1 MELKELGPWA
11 YIVGVIVAVLAGF
24 AAPANTMVALVLGVL
39 GLIVGLL
46 NITDKEVQLF
56 LVASIAFIVSAS
68 SLASVVGGVLA
79 GAPLGLA
86 AGLVSALQYL
96 VSFTAPAAA
105 IVGLLALY
113 KLSRD

>member
-1 MELKELGPWA
+1 M
-11 YIVGVIVAVLAGF
+11 
-24 AAPANTMVALVLGVL
+24 
-39 GLIVGLL
+39 GLL
-46 NITDKEVQLF
+46 NVTDKEVQLF

-68 SLASVVGGVLA
+68 GLAAVVAGVLV

-86 AGLVSALQYL
+86 AGLVGALQYL

-113 KLSRD
+113 KLSKD